1 MIFETDHR
9 ASEPTLVGVA
19 IISGNL
25 GQTFNILKDPSSWGQ
40 LETPRVVNSTEQSKI
55 VFSFDGER
63 KAVATVSAWNSNV
76 TELEIVIGGTA
87 TSQASQDQI
96 KYWKDVVSML
106 QKRLNAP
113 PIVVASS
120 PGKVNI
126 YFAVGAFLKDG
137 FHDVASCYQGLSLR
151 ERVLVEL
158 AGSFSID
165 FAGPFE
171 QESELLV
178 PKDSTNLVYRA
189 GEELKSLGSAMGPDK
204 VSFLIHKSVP
214 IAGGMAGGSADA
226 AAALVALNRLLGSE
240 LDDKLPE
247 AAANLGS
254 DVPFSLMGG
263 TAIGVGRGEVLTK
276 VQDGPALHWVMTPNP
291 AGLSTPQVYRQLDVM
306 RVNQGID
313 VSALEAPEVPE
324 ELLEALATGDVV
336 EVAKLMH
343 NDLEIAAVAM
353 LPELAETLEVGRKA
367 GSLRSMVSGS
377 GPTIVHLAKNAIH
390 AEQIATRLRAAGYPS
405 LVTYSSSSGTRLEN

>member
-19 IISGNL
+19 IIWGNL

-40 LETPRVVNSTEQSKI
+40 PETPRVVNSTEQSKI

-76 TELEIVIGGTA
+76 TELEIVISGTA
-87 TSQASQDQI
+87 TSQLGQAQVN
-96 KYWKDVVSML
+96 YWNDVVAML

-137 FHDVASCYQGLSLR
+137 FHDVASCYQALSLR
-151 ERVLVEL
+151 ERVIVEL

-171 QESELLV
+171 HESELLV

-240 LDDKLPE
+240 LDEKLPE

-306 RVNQGID
+306 RVNQAID
-313 VSALEAPEVPE
+313 VSALEAPEVPD

-343 NDLEIAAVAM
+343 NDLEVAAVAM
-353 LPELAETLEVGRKA
+353 LPELAETLEAGRKA

-377 GPTIVHLAKNAIH
+377 GPTIAHLAKNAIH

>member
-9 ASEPTLVGVA
+9 AIEPTLVGTS

-25 GQTFNILKDPSSWGQ
+25 AQTFNILKDPTSWGQ
-40 LETPRVVNSTEQSKI
+40 AEAPRVVNATEHSKI

-63 KAVATVSAWNSNV
+63 KAVAKVSPWNSNV
-76 TELEIVIGGTA
+76 TELEIVISGNSAGK
-87 TSQASQDQI
+87 DDI
-96 KYWKDVVSML
+96 KYWNSVVEML
-106 QKRLNAP
+106 RKRLNNP

-120 PGKVNI
+120 PGKVNV

-137 FHDVASCYQGLSLR
+137 FHDVASCYQALSLR

-158 AGSFSID
+158 TGSFSID

-171 QESELLV
+171 AESQLLV
-178 PKDSTNLVYRA
+178 PRDSTNLVYQA
-189 GEELKSLGSAMGPDK
+189 GEQLKALGSSLGSDK

-226 AAALVALNRLLGSE
+226 AAALVALNSLFGSGLE
-240 LDDKLPE
+240 DQLPE

-313 VSALEAPEVPE
+313 VSSLDAPQVPE
-324 ELLEALATGDVV
+324 ELLEALASGDVV

-353 LPELAETLEVGRKA
+353 LPELADTLEAGRKA

-377 GPTIVHLAKNAIH
+377 GPTIAHLAKNAIH
-390 AEQIATRLRAAGYPS
+390 AEQIATRLHSAGYPS
-405 LVTYSSSSGTRLEN
+405 LVTYTSNSGTRLEK

>member
-9 ASEPTLVGVA
+9 SSEPTLVGVA
-19 IISGNL
+19 IVSGNL
-25 GQTFNILKDPSSWGQ
+25 GQIFNILKDPSSWGQ
-40 LETPRVVNSTEQSKI
+40 PENPRVVNSTEKSKV

-63 KAVATVSAWNSNV
+63 KAVATLSSWNSNV
-76 TELEIVIGGTA
+76 TELEIVISGTVN
-87 TSQASQDQI
+87 TQDGQVQI
-96 KYWKDVVSML
+96 KYWNDVVAML
-106 QKRLNAP
+106 QKRLNTP

-137 FHDVASCYQGLSLR
+137 FHDVASCYQALSLR

-158 AGSFSID
+158 SGSFSID

-171 QESELLV
+171 RDCQRLV
-178 PKDSTNLVYRA
+178 PKDRTNLVYRA
-189 GEELKSLGSAMGPDK
+189 GEELKSLGSAMAPEK

-226 AAALVALNRLLGSE
+226 AASLVALNSLVGAG

-276 VQDGPALHWVMTPNP
+276 VEDGPALHWVMTPNP

-306 RVNQGID
+306 RVNKGID
-313 VSALEAPEVPE
+313 VSALQAPEVPE
-324 ELLEALATGDVV
+324 ELLEALASGDVAS
-336 EVAKLMH
+336 VAKLMH
-343 NDLEIAAVAM
+343 NDLEIAAVEM
-353 LPELAETLEVGRKA
+353 LPELAETLEAGRKA

-377 GPTIVHLAKNAIH
+377 GPTIAHLAKSAIH
-390 AEQIATRLRAAGYPS
+390 AEQIATRLQAAGYPS
-405 LVTYSSSSGTRLEN
+405 LVTYTSNSGTRLEN

>member
-1 MIFETDHR
+1 VIFETDHR
-9 ASEPTLVGVA
+9 AIEPTLVGTS

-25 GQTFNILKDPSSWGQ
+25 AQTFNILKDPTSWGQ
-40 LETPRVVNSTEQSKI
+40 AEAPRVVNATEHSKI

-63 KAVATVSAWNSNV
+63 KAVATVSPWNSNV
-76 TELEIVIGGTA
+76 TELEIVISGNSAGK
-87 TSQASQDQI
+87 DEI
-96 KYWKDVVSML
+96 KYWNSVVEML
-106 QKRLNAP
+106 RKRLNNP

-120 PGKVNI
+120 PGKVNV

-137 FHDVASCYQGLSLR
+137 FHDVASCYQALSLR

-158 AGSFSID
+158 TGSFSID

-171 QESELLV
+171 AESQLLV
-178 PKDSTNLVYRA
+178 PRDSTNLVYQA
-189 GEELKSLGSAMGPDK
+189 GEQLKALGSSLGSDK

-226 AAALVALNRLLGSE
+226 AAALVALNSLFGSGLE
-240 LDDKLPE
+240 DQLPE

-313 VSALEAPEVPE
+313 VSSLEAPQVPE
-324 ELLEALATGDVV
+324 ELLEALASGDVV

-353 LPELAETLEVGRKA
+353 LPELADTLEAGRKA

-377 GPTIVHLAKNAIH
+377 GPTIAHLAKNAIH
-390 AEQIATRLRAAGYPS
+390 AEQIATRLHSAGYPS
-405 LVTYSSSSGTRLEN
+405 LVTYTSNSGTRLEK

>member
-1 MIFETDHR
+1 VIFETDHR
-9 ASEPTLVGVA
+9 AIDPTLVGVA
-19 IISGNL
+19 IFSGNL

-40 LETPRVVNSTEQSKI
+40 PVAPRVVNSTGQSKI
-55 VFSFDGER
+55 VFSFDGEK
-63 KAVATVSAWNSNV
+63 KAVATVSAWNSSV

-87 TSQASQDQI
+87 DSQVGKDQI
-96 KYWKDVVSML
+96 KYWNDVVAML
-106 QKRLNAP
+106 QKRLNTP

-137 FHDVASCYQGLSLR
+137 FHDVASCYQALSLR

-158 AGSFSID
+158 TGSFSID

-171 QESELLV
+171 QESALLV

-189 GEELKSLGSAMGPDK
+189 GEELKVLGSAVGPDK
-204 VSFLIHKSVP
+204 ISFLIHKSVP

-226 AAALVALNRLLGSE
+226 AAALVALNHLLGSE
-240 LDDKLPE
+240 LDDKLPD

-263 TAIGVGRGEVLTK
+263 TAIGVGRGETLTK
-276 VQDGPALHWVMTPNP
+276 VEDGPALHWVMTPNS

-313 VSALEAPEVPE
+313 VSAIEAPEVPE
-324 ELLEALATGDVV
+324 ELLDALAVGDVAS
-336 EVAKLMH
+336 VAKLMH
-343 NDLEIAAVAM
+343 NDLEIAAVTM
-353 LPELAETLEVGRKA
+353 LPELADTLKAGQKA

-377 GPTIVHLAKNAIH
+377 GPTIAHLARSAIH
-390 AEQIATRLRAAGYPS
+390 AEQIATRLLAAGYPS
-405 LVTYSSSSGTRLEN
+405 LVTYTSNSGTRLEN

>member
-1 MIFETDHR
+1 VIFEIDHR
-9 ASEPTLVGVA
+9 SSEPTLVGVA
-19 IISGNL
+19 ILSGNQ

-40 LETPRVVNSTEQSKI
+40 LDTPRVVNSTERSKI

-76 TELEIVIGGTA
+76 TELEIVISGTID
-87 TSQASQDQI
+87 SQAGRGQI
-96 KYWKDVVSML
+96 KYWNEVVVML
-106 QKRLNAP
+106 QQRLNTP

-137 FHDVASCYQGLSLR
+137 FHDVASCYQALSLR
-151 ERVLVEL
+151 EKVLVEL
-158 AGSFSID
+158 TGNFLID

-171 QESELLV
+171 QESQLLV

-189 GEELKSLGSAMGPDK
+189 GEELKALGSAMGSEK
-204 VSFLIHKSVP
+204 VSFLIHKRIP

-226 AAALVALNRLLGSE
+226 AASLVALNSLFGAE
-240 LDDKLPE
+240 LDDKLPA

-276 VQDGPALHWVMTPNP
+276 VKDGPALHWVITPNP
-291 AGLSTPQVYRQLDVM
+291 SGLSTPQVYRQLDIM

-313 VSALEAPEVPE
+313 VSSLEAPEVPE
-324 ELLEALATGDVV
+324 ELLEALAEGDVLA
-336 EVAKLMH
+336 VAKLMH
-343 NDLEIAAVAM
+343 NDLEIAAVEM
-353 LPELAETLEVGRKA
+353 LPELAKTLEAGRKA

-377 GPTIVHLAKNAIH
+377 GPTIAHLAKNAIH
-390 AEQIATRLRAAGYPS
+390 AEQIATRLLAAGYPS
-405 LVTYSSSSGTRLEN
+405 LVSYTSNSGTRLEN

>member
-9 ASEPTLVGVA
+9 AIEPTLVGTS

-25 GQTFNILKDPSSWGQ
+25 AQTFNILKDPTSWGQ
-40 LETPRVVNSTEQSKI
+40 AEAPRVVNATEHSKI

-63 KAVATVSAWNSNV
+63 KAVATVSPWNSNV
-76 TELEIVIGGTA
+76 TELEIVISGNSAGK
-87 TSQASQDQI
+87 DEI
-96 KYWKDVVSML
+96 KYWNSVVEML
-106 QKRLNAP
+106 RKRLNNP

-120 PGKVNI
+120 PGKVNV

-137 FHDVASCYQGLSLR
+137 FHDVASCYQALSLR

-158 AGSFSID
+158 TGSFSID

-171 QESELLV
+171 AESQLLV
-178 PKDSTNLVYRA
+178 PRDSTNLVYQA
-189 GEELKSLGSAMGPDK
+189 GEQLKALGSSLGSDK

-226 AAALVALNRLLGSE
+226 AAALVALNSLFGSGLE
-240 LDDKLPE
+240 DQLPE

-313 VSALEAPEVPE
+313 VSSLEAPQVPE
-324 ELLEALATGDVV
+324 ELLEALASGDVV

-353 LPELAETLEVGRKA
+353 LPELADTLEAGRKA

-377 GPTIVHLAKNAIH
+377 GPTIAHLAKNAIH
-390 AEQIATRLRAAGYPS
+390 AEQIATRLHSAGYPS
-405 LVTYSSSSGTRLEN
+405 LVTYTSNSGTRLEK

>member
-1 MIFETDHR
+1 VIFETDHR
-9 ASEPTLVGVA
+9 ASEPTLVGLA
-19 IISGNL
+19 ILSGNL
-25 GQTFNILKDPSSWGQ
+25 GQIFSILKDPSSWGQ
-40 LETPRVVNSTEQSKI
+40 PETPRVVNSIDKAKI
-55 VFSFDGER
+55 VFSFEGER
-63 KAVATVSAWNSNV
+63 KAVATLSVWNSNV
-76 TELEIVIGGTA
+76 TELEIVISGTLD
-87 TSQASQDQI
+87 SQAGQVQI
-96 KYWKDVVSML
+96 KYWNNVVAML
-106 QKRLNAP
+106 QKRLNTP

-137 FHDVASCYQGLSLR
+137 FHDVASCYQALSLR

-158 AGSFSID
+158 SGSFSID

-171 QESELLV
+171 EACQLLV
-178 PKDSTNLVYRA
+178 PKDNTNLVYRA
-189 GEELKSLGSAMGPDK
+189 GQELRALGSTMGSDK

-226 AAALVALNRLLGSE
+226 AASLVALNSLFGAG
-240 LDDKLPE
+240 LDDKLPD

-254 DVPFSLMGG
+254 DVPFSLLGG

-276 VQDGPALHWVMTPNP
+276 VKDGPALHWVMTPNP

-324 ELLEALATGDVV
+324 ELLEALAAGNVSA
-336 EVAKLMH
+336 VAQLMH
-343 NDLEIAAVAM
+343 NDLEIAAVEM
-353 LPELAETLEVGRKA
+353 LPELAETLKAGQKA

-377 GPTIVHLAKNAIH
+377 GPTIAHLAKNAIH
-390 AEQIATRLRAAGYPS
+390 AEQIATRLLAAGYPS
-405 LVTYSSSSGTRLEN
+405 LVTYTSNSGTRLEN

>member
-1 MIFETDHR
+1 VIFETDHR
-9 ASEPTLVGVA
+9 AIEPTLVGTS

-25 GQTFNILKDPSSWGQ
+25 AQTFNILKDPTSWGQ
-40 LETPRVVNSTEQSKI
+40 AEAPRVVNATEHSKI

-63 KAVATVSAWNSNV
+63 KAVAKVSPWNSNV
-76 TELEIVIGGTA
+76 TELELVISGNSAGK
-87 TSQASQDQI
+87 DEI
-96 KYWKDVVSML
+96 KYWNSVVEML
-106 QKRLNAP
+106 RKRLNNP

-120 PGKVNI
+120 PGKVNV

-137 FHDVASCYQGLSLR
+137 FHDVASCYQALSLR

-158 AGSFSID
+158 TGSFSID

-171 QESELLV
+171 AESQLLV
-178 PKDSTNLVYRA
+178 PRDSTNLVYQA
-189 GEELKSLGSAMGPDK
+189 GEQLKALGSSLGSDK

-226 AAALVALNRLLGSE
+226 AAALVALNSLFGSGLE
-240 LDDKLPE
+240 DQLPE

-313 VSALEAPEVPE
+313 VSSLEAPQVPE
-324 ELLEALATGDVV
+324 ELLEALASGDVV

-353 LPELAETLEVGRKA
+353 LPELADTLEAGRKA

-377 GPTIVHLAKNAIH
+377 GPTIAHLAKNAIH
-390 AEQIATRLRAAGYPS
+390 AEQIATRLHSAGYPS
-405 LVTYSSSSGTRLEN
+405 LVTYTSNSGTRLEK

>member
-1 MIFETDHR
+1 M
-9 ASEPTLVGVA
+9 
-19 IISGNL
+19 
-25 GQTFNILKDPSSWGQ
+25 
-40 LETPRVVNSTEQSKI
+40 PRVVNSTDKSKI
-55 VFSFDGER
+55 VFSFDGEK

-76 TELEIVIGGTA
+76 TELEIVLSGTV
-87 TSQASQDQI
+87 ASQVGQAQI
-96 KYWKDVVSML
+96 KYWNEVVAML
-106 QKRLNAP
+106 RKRLNMP

-137 FHDVASCYQGLSLR
+137 FHDVASCYQALSLR

-158 AGSFSID
+158 TGNFSID

-171 QESELLV
+171 EESALLV
-178 PKDSTNLVYRA
+178 PKDSTNLVYMA
-189 GEELKSLGSAMGPDK
+189 GEQLKALGSAMGSDK

-226 AAALVALNRLLGSE
+226 AASLVALNSLFGAE
-240 LDDKLPE
+240 LDEKLPE
-247 AAANLGS
+247 AAAALGS

-263 TAIGVGRGEVLTK
+263 TAVGVGRGEVLTK

-324 ELLEALATGDVV
+324 ELLEAIATGDVA

-353 LPELAETLEVGRKA
+353 LPKLAETLEAGRKA

-377 GPTIVHLAKNAIH
+377 GPTIAHLAKSAVH
-390 AEQIATRLRAAGYPS
+390 AEQIATRLKAAGYPS
-405 LVTYSSSSGTRLEN
+405 LVTYTSNSGTRLEN

>member
-9 ASEPTLVGVA
+9 AIEPTLVGTS

-25 GQTFNILKDPSSWGQ
+25 SQTFNILKDPTSWGQ
-40 LETPRVVNSTEQSKI
+40 TETPRVVNSTEQSKI
-55 VFSFDGER
+55 VFSFDGEK
-63 KAVATVSAWNSNV
+63 KAVATFSAWNSNV
-76 TELEIVIGGTA
+76 TELEVVISGHSIGREEI
-87 TSQASQDQI
+87 Q
-96 KYWKDVVSML
+96 YWNGVVDML
-106 QKRLNAP
+106 RKRLNNP

-137 FHDVASCYQGLSLR
+137 FHDVASCYQALSLR

-158 AGSFSID
+158 TGSFSID

-171 QESELLV
+171 AESQLLV
-178 PKDSTNLVYRA
+178 PRDSTNLVYQA
-189 GEELKSLGSAMGPDK
+189 GEQLKALGSNLGSDK

-226 AAALVALNRLLGSE
+226 AASLVALNNLFGSGLE
-240 LDDKLPE
+240 DQLPE

-313 VSALEAPEVPE
+313 VSSLETPEVPE
-324 ELLEALATGDVV
+324 ELLEALASGDVV
-336 EVAKLMH
+336 EIAKLMH

-353 LPELAETLEVGRKA
+353 LPELQETLDAGRKA

-377 GPTIVHLAKNAIH
+377 GPTIAHLAKSAIH
-390 AEQIATRLRAAGYPS
+390 AEQIATRLQAAGYPS
-405 LVTYSSSSGTRLEN
+405 IVTYTSNSGTRLEQ

>member
-25 GQTFNILKDPSSWGQ
+25 GQTFNILKDPSSWG
-40 LETPRVVNSTEQSKI
+40 LSETPRVVNSIEKSKI
-55 VFSFDGER
+55 VFSFDTEK
-63 KAVATVSAWNSNV
+63 KAVAMLSAWNSNV
-76 TELEIVIGGTA
+76 TELEIVISGTVN
-87 TSQASQDQI
+87 TQAGQAQI
-96 KYWKDVVSML
+96 NYWNEVVAML
-106 QKRLNAP
+106 QKRLNTP

-137 FHDVASCYQGLSLR
+137 FHNVASCYQALSLR
-151 ERVLVEL
+151 EKVLVEL
-158 AGSFSID
+158 SGAFSID

-171 QESELLV
+171 QESQLLV
-178 PKDSTNLVYRA
+178 PKDRTNLVYRA
-189 GEELKSLGSAMGPDK
+189 GEELKALGSTVGSDK
-204 VSFLIHKSVP
+204 VSFLIHKNVP

-226 AAALVALNRLLGSE
+226 AASLVALNGLFGSE
-240 LDDKLPE
+240 LDDKLPD
-247 AAANLGS
+247 AAAKLGS
-254 DVPFSLMGG
+254 DVPFSLLGG

-276 VQDGPALHWVMTPNP
+276 VKDGPALHWVMTLNP

-313 VSALEAPEVPE
+313 VSALEDPEVPQ
-324 ELLEALATGDVV
+324 ELLEALASGDVS
-336 EVAKLMH
+336 AIATLMH

-353 LPELAETLEVGRKA
+353 LPELAETLSAGRKA

-377 GPTIVHLAKNAIH
+377 GPTIAHLAKNAIH
-390 AEQIATRLRAAGYPS
+390 AEQIATRLQAAGYRS
-405 LVTYSSSSGTRLEN
+405 LVTHTSTSGTRLEN

>member
-1 MIFETDHR
+1 VIFETDHR
-9 ASEPTLVGVA
+9 AIEPTLVGA
-19 IISGNL
+19 SIISGNL
-25 GQTFNILKDPSSWGQ
+25 AQTFNILKDPTSWGQ
-40 LETPRVVNSTEQSKI
+40 AEAPRVVNATEHSKI

-63 KAVATVSAWNSNV
+63 KAVAKVSPWNSNV
-76 TELEIVIGGTA
+76 TELELVISGNSAGK
-87 TSQASQDQI
+87 DEI
-96 KYWKDVVSML
+96 KYWNSVVEML
-106 QKRLNAP
+106 RKRLNNP

-120 PGKVNI
+120 PGKVNV

-137 FHDVASCYQGLSLR
+137 FHDVASCYQALSLR

-158 AGSFSID
+158 TGSFSID

-171 QESELLV
+171 AESQLLV
-178 PKDSTNLVYRA
+178 PRDSTNLVYQA
-189 GEELKSLGSAMGPDK
+189 GEQLKALGSSLGSDK

-226 AAALVALNRLLGSE
+226 AAALVALNSLFGWGLE
-240 LDDKLPE
+240 DQLPE

-276 VQDGPALHWVMTPNP
+276 VQDGPALHWVMTPNQ

-313 VSALEAPEVPE
+313 VSSLEAPQVPE
-324 ELLEALATGDVV
+324 ELLEALASGDVV

-353 LPELAETLEVGRKA
+353 LPELADTLEAGRKA

-377 GPTIVHLAKNAIH
+377 GPTIAHLAKNAIH
-390 AEQIATRLRAAGYPS
+390 AEQIATRLHSAGYPS
-405 LVTYSSSSGTRLEN
+405 IVTYTSNSGTRLEK

>member
-9 ASEPTLVGVA
+9 ASEPTLVGLA
-19 IISGNL
+19 ILSGNL
-25 GQTFNILKDPSSWGQ
+25 GQIFNILKDPSSWGQ
-40 LETPRVVNSTEQSKI
+40 PESPRVVNSIDKAKI

-63 KAVATVSAWNSNV
+63 KAVATLSAWNSNV
-76 TELEIVIGGTA
+76 TELEIVISGTVD
-87 TSQASQDQI
+87 SQAGKSQI
-96 KYWKDVVSML
+96 KYWNDVVAML
-106 QKRLNAP
+106 QKRLNTP

-137 FHDVASCYQGLSLR
+137 FHDVASCYQALSLR

-158 AGSFSID
+158 SGNFSID

-171 QESELLV
+171 EACQLLV
-178 PKDSTNLVYRA
+178 PKDKTNLVYRA
-189 GEELKSLGSAMGPDK
+189 GEELKELGSALGSDK

-226 AAALVALNRLLGSE
+226 AASLVALNSLFGAG
-240 LDDKLPE
+240 LDDKLPD

-254 DVPFSLMGG
+254 DVPFSLLGG
-263 TAIGVGRGEVLTK
+263 TAIGIGRGEVLTK
-276 VQDGPALHWVMTPNP
+276 VKDGQALHWVMTPNP

-306 RVNQGID
+306 RVNKGID

-324 ELLEALATGDVV
+324 ELLEALAAGDVAA
-336 EVAKLMH
+336 VAKLMH
-343 NDLEIAAVAM
+343 NDLEIAAVEM
-353 LPELAETLEVGRKA
+353 LPELAETLKAGQKA

-377 GPTIVHLAKNAIH
+377 GPTIAHLAKNAIH
-390 AEQIATRLRAAGYPS
+390 AEQIATRLMAAGYPS
-405 LVTYSSSSGTRLEN
+405 LVTYTSNSGTRLEN

>member
-9 ASEPTLVGVA
+9 AIEPTLVGVA
-19 IISGNL
+19 ILSGNL

-40 LETPRVVNSTEQSKI
+40 AETPRVVNSTDKSKI
-55 VFSFDGER
+55 VYSFDGEK
-63 KAVATVSAWNSNV
+63 KAVAKVSAWNSNV
-76 TELEIVIGGTA
+76 TELEIVITGTLE
-87 TSQASQDQI
+87 SPSGKVQVD
-96 KYWKDVVSML
+96 YWNDVVAML

-137 FHDVASCYQGLSLR
+137 FHDVASCYQALNLR

-158 AGSFSID
+158 TGTFSID

-171 QESELLV
+171 QECQLLV
-178 PKDSTNLVYRA
+178 PKDNTNLVYRA
-189 GEELKSLGSAMGPDK
+189 GEELKALGSPMGSDK

-226 AAALVALNRLLGSE
+226 AASLVALDSLFGSK
-240 LDDKLPE
+240 LADKLPE
-247 AAANLGS
+247 AAGNLGS

-263 TAIGVGRGEVLTK
+263 TAIGVGRGDVLTK
-276 VQDGPALHWVMTPNP
+276 VQAGPALHWVMTPNP

-324 ELLEALATGDVV
+324 ELLEAIATGDVT

-353 LPELAETLEVGRKA
+353 LPELADTLVAGRKA

-377 GPTIVHLAKNAIH
+377 GPTIAHLAKSAVH
-390 AEQIATRLRAAGYPS
+390 AEQIATRLQAAGYPS
-405 LVTYSSSSGTRLEN
+405 IVTYTSNSGTRLEN

>member
-9 ASEPTLVGVA
+9 ASEPTLVGLA
-19 IISGNL
+19 ILSGNL
-25 GQTFNILKDPSSWGQ
+25 GQIFNILKDPSSWGQ
-40 LETPRVVNSTEQSKI
+40 PESPRVVNSIDKAKI
-55 VFSFDGER
+55 VFSFEGER
-63 KAVATVSAWNSNV
+63 KAVATLSVWNSNV
-76 TELEIVIGGTA
+76 TELEIVINGTLD
-87 TSQASQDQI
+87 SQAGQVQI
-96 KYWKDVVSML
+96 KYWNDVVAML
-106 QKRLNAP
+106 QKRLNTP

-137 FHDVASCYQGLSLR
+137 FHDVASCYQALSLR

-158 AGSFSID
+158 SGSFSID

-171 QESELLV
+171 EACQLLV
-178 PKDSTNLVYRA
+178 PKDNTNLVYRA
-189 GEELKSLGSAMGPDK
+189 GQELKALGSTMGSDK

-226 AAALVALNRLLGSE
+226 AASLVALNSLFGAG
-240 LDDKLPE
+240 LDDKLPD

-263 TAIGVGRGEVLTK
+263 TAIGIGRGEVLTK
-276 VQDGPALHWVMTPNP
+276 VKDGPALHWVMTPNP

-324 ELLEALATGDVV
+324 ELLEALAAGNLSA
-336 EVAKLMH
+336 VAKLMH
-343 NDLEIAAVAM
+343 NDLEIAAVEM
-353 LPELAETLEVGRKA
+353 LPELAETLKAGQKA

-377 GPTIVHLAKNAIH
+377 GPTIAHLAKNAIH
-390 AEQIATRLRAAGYPS
+390 AEQIATRLLAAGYPS
-405 LVTYSSSSGTRLEN
+405 LVTYTSNSGTRLEN

>member
-1 MIFETDHR
+1 VIFETDHR
-9 ASEPTLVGVA
+9 AIEPTLVGLFTV
-19 IISGNL
+19 SGNL
-25 GQTFNILKDPSSWGQ
+25 GQTFNILRDPTSWGQ
-40 LETPRVVNSTEQSKI
+40 LETPRVVNATEQSKI
-55 VFSFDGER
+55 VFSFDGAQ
-63 KAVATVSAWNSNV
+63 KAVATLSAWNSNV
-76 TELEIVIGGTA
+76 TTLELVISGTVE
-87 TSQASQDQI
+87 SQVGKAQI
-96 KYWKDVVSML
+96 KYWSEVVAML
-106 QKRLNAP
+106 QKRLNGP

-137 FHDVASCYQGLSLR
+137 FHNVASCYQALSLR

-171 QESELLV
+171 RECALLV

-189 GEELKSLGSAMGPDK
+189 GEQLKSLGSAMGPDK

-226 AAALVALNRLLGSE
+226 AAALVALNSLFGSK
-240 LDDKLPE
+240 LDEKLPE
-247 AAANLGS
+247 AAAALGS

-291 AGLSTPQVYRQLDVM
+291 AGLSTPQVYRQLDIM
-306 RVNQGID
+306 RVNQGIE

-324 ELLEALATGDVV
+324 ELLEALAAGDVT

-353 LPELAETLEVGRKA
+353 LPELAKTLEAGRKA

-377 GPTIVHLAKNAIH
+377 GPTIAHLAKSAVH
-390 AEQIATRLRAAGYPS
+390 AEQIATRLKAAGYPS
-405 LVTYSSSSGTRLEN
+405 LVTYTSNSGTRLEN

>member
-9 ASEPTLVGVA
+9 AIEPTLVGVT
-19 IISGNL
+19 ILSGNL

-40 LETPRVVNSTEQSKI
+40 SETPRVVNSTDKSKI
-55 VFSFDGER
+55 VFSFDGEK

-76 TELEIVIGGTA
+76 TELEIVISGTV
-87 TSQASQDQI
+87 ASQVGQAQI
-96 KYWKDVVSML
+96 NYWNEVVAML
-106 QKRLNAP
+106 RKRLNMP

-137 FHDVASCYQGLSLR
+137 FHDVASCYQALSLR

-158 AGSFSID
+158 TGNFSID

-171 QESELLV
+171 EESALLV
-178 PKDSTNLVYRA
+178 PKDSTNLVYMA
-189 GEELKSLGSAMGPDK
+189 GEQLKALGSAMGSEK

-226 AAALVALNRLLGSE
+226 AASLVALNSLFGAE
-240 LDDKLPE
+240 LDEKLPE
-247 AAANLGS
+247 AAAVLGS

-263 TAIGVGRGEVLTK
+263 TAVGVGRGEVLTK

-313 VSALEAPEVPE
+313 VSGLEAPEVPV
-324 ELLEALATGDVV
+324 ELLEAIATGEVA

-353 LPELAETLEVGRKA
+353 LPELSKTLEAGRKA

-377 GPTIVHLAKNAIH
+377 GPTIAHLAKSAVH

-405 LVTYSSSSGTRLEN
+405 LVTYTSNSGTRLEN

>member
-9 ASEPTLVGVA
+9 AIEPTLVGVT
-19 IISGNL
+19 ILSGNL

-40 LETPRVVNSTEQSKI
+40 SEMPRVVNSTDKSKI
-55 VFSFDGER
+55 VFSFDGEK

-76 TELEIVIGGTA
+76 TELEIVLSGTV
-87 TSQASQDQI
+87 ASQVGQAQI
-96 KYWKDVVSML
+96 KYWNEVVAML
-106 QKRLNAP
+106 RKRLNMP

-137 FHDVASCYQGLSLR
+137 FHDVASCYQALSLR

-158 AGSFSID
+158 TGNFSID

-171 QESELLV
+171 EESALLV
-178 PKDSTNLVYRA
+178 PKDSTNLVYMA
-189 GEELKSLGSAMGPDK
+189 GEQLKALGSAMGSDK

-226 AAALVALNRLLGSE
+226 AASLVALNSLFGAE
-240 LDDKLPE
+240 LDEKLPE
-247 AAANLGS
+247 AAAALGS

-263 TAIGVGRGEVLTK
+263 TAVGVGRGEVLTK

-324 ELLEALATGDVV
+324 ELLEAIATGDVA

-353 LPELAETLEVGRKA
+353 LPKLAETLEAGRKA

-377 GPTIVHLAKNAIH
+377 GPTIAHLAKSAVH
-390 AEQIATRLRAAGYPS
+390 AEQIATRLKAAGYPS
-405 LVTYSSSSGTRLEN
+405 LVTYTSNSGTRLEN

>member
-1 MIFETDHR
+1 MIFEIDHR
-9 ASEPTLVGVA
+9 ASEPTLAGVA
-19 IISGNL
+19 ILSGNL

-40 LETPRVVNSTEQSKI
+40 SETPRVVNSTEKSKV

-63 KAVATVSAWNSNV
+63 KAVVTLSAWNSNV
-76 TELEIVIGGTA
+76 SELEIVISGTVN
-87 TSQASQDQI
+87 TQAGQAQI
-96 KYWKDVVSML
+96 NYWNDVVAML

-137 FHDVASCYQGLSLR
+137 FHDVASCYQALNLR
-151 ERVLVEL
+151 EKVLVEL
-158 AGSFSID
+158 SGKFSID

-171 QESELLV
+171 SECQLLV
-178 PKDSTNLVYRA
+178 PIDTTNLVYRA
-189 GEELKSLGSAMGPDK
+189 GEELQALGSTLGSEK

-226 AAALVALNRLLGSE
+226 AASLVALNSLFGSK
-240 LDDKLPE
+240 LDDRLPE

-254 DVPFSLMGG
+254 DVPFSLLGG

-276 VQDGPALHWVMTPNP
+276 VNDGPALHWVMTPNP

-324 ELLEALATGDVV
+324 ELLEALASGDVV
-336 EVAKLMH
+336 AVAKLMH
-343 NDLEIAAVAM
+343 NDLEIAALEM
-353 LPELAETLEVGRKA
+353 LPELADTLVAGRKA

-377 GPTIVHLAKNAIH
+377 GPTIAHLAKSAIH
-390 AEQIATRLRAAGYPS
+390 AEQIATRLQAAGYPS
-405 LVTYSSSSGTRLEN
+405 LVTYTSNSGTRLEN

>member
-1 MIFETDHR
+1 VIFETDHR
-9 ASEPTLVGVA
+9 AIEPTLVGIA
-19 IISGNL
+19 IFSGNL

-40 LETPRVVNSTEQSKI
+40 AETPRVVNSTDKSKV

-63 KAVATVSAWNSNV
+63 RAAATVSAWNSNV
-76 TELEIVIGGTA
+76 TELEIVINGTLESPIGKA
-87 TSQASQDQI
+87 QVE
-96 KYWKDVVSML
+96 YWNGVVAML

-137 FHDVASCYQGLSLR
+137 FHDVASCYQALSLR

-158 AGSFSID
+158 TGSFSID

-171 QESELLV
+171 KESQLLV

-189 GEELKSLGSAMGPDK
+189 GEELKALGSAMGSDK

-226 AAALVALNRLLGSE
+226 AASLVALNSLFGSR
-240 LDDKLPE
+240 LDDKLSE

-263 TAIGVGRGEVLTK
+263 SAVGVGRGEVLTK
-276 VQDGPALHWVMTPNP
+276 VPAGPALHWVMTPNP

-313 VSALEAPEVPE
+313 VSKLEAPEVPE
-324 ELLEALATGDVV
+324 ELLEALAAGDVV
-336 EVAKLMH
+336 SVAKLMH
-343 NDLEIAAVAM
+343 NDLEVAAIAM
-353 LPELAETLEVGRKA
+353 LPELADTLEAGRKA

-377 GPTIVHLAKNAIH
+377 GPTIAHLAKNAIH
-390 AEQIATRLRAAGYPS
+390 AEQIATRLIAAGYPS
-405 LVTYSSSSGTRLEN
+405 LVTYTSNSGTRLEN

>member
-1 MIFETDHR
+1 VIFETDHR
-9 ASEPTLVGVA
+9 SSEPTLVGLA
-19 IISGNL
+19 ILSGNL
-25 GQTFNILKDPSSWGQ
+25 GQIFNILKDPSSWAQ
-40 LETPRVVNSTEQSKI
+40 SETPRVVNSIDKAKI
-55 VFSFDGER
+55 VFSFNGER

-76 TELEIVIGGTA
+76 TELEIVISGTVD
-87 TSQASQDQI
+87 SQAGKVQI
-96 KYWKDVVSML
+96 KYWNEVVVML
-106 QKRLNAP
+106 QQRLNTP

-137 FHDVASCYQGLSLR
+137 FHDVASCYQALSLR
-151 ERVLVEL
+151 EKVLVEL
-158 AGSFSID
+158 TGNFSID
-165 FAGPFE
+165 FAGPLE
-171 QESELLV
+171 QESQLLV

-189 GEELKSLGSAMGPDK
+189 GEELKVLGSAMGSEK
-204 VSFLIHKSVP
+204 VSFLIHKHIP

-226 AAALVALNRLLGSE
+226 AASLVALNSLFGAE

-276 VQDGPALHWVMTPNP
+276 VKDGPTLHWVITPNLV
-291 AGLSTPQVYRQLDVM
+291 GLSTPQVYRQLDIM
-306 RVNQGID
+306 RVNKGID

-324 ELLEALATGDVV
+324 ELIEALAGGDVLA
-336 EVAKLMH
+336 VAKLMH
-343 NDLEIAAVAM
+343 NDLESAAVVM
-353 LPELAETLEVGRKA
+353 LPELAETLEAGRKA

-390 AEQIATRLRAAGYPS
+390 AEQIATRLLAAGYPS
-405 LVTYSSSSGTRLEN
+405 LVAYTSNSGTRLES

>member
-9 ASEPTLVGVA
+9 ASEPTLVGTS

-25 GQTFNILKDPSSWGQ
+25 GQTFNILKDPTSWGQ
-40 LETPRVVNSTEQSKI
+40 NDTPRVVNSTDKSKI
-55 VFSFDGER
+55 VFSFSGEK
-63 KAVATVSAWNSNV
+63 KAIATVSAWNSNV
-76 TELEIVIGGTA
+76 TELEVVISGQSDA
-87 TSQASQDQI
+87 QEEIQ
-96 KYWKDVVSML
+96 YWNSVVEML
-106 QKRLNAP
+106 RKRLNNP

-137 FHDVASCYQGLSLR
+137 FHDVASCYQALSLR

-158 AGSFSID
+158 TGSFSID

-171 QESELLV
+171 AESQLLV
-178 PKDSTNLVYRA
+178 PKDSTNLVHQA
-189 GEELKSLGSAMGPDK
+189 GEELKALGSSLGSDK

-226 AAALVALNRLLGSE
+226 AASLVALNHLFDAGLE
-240 LDDKLPE
+240 DQLPE
-247 AAANLGS
+247 AAAKLGS

-263 TAIGVGRGEVLTK
+263 TAIGVGRGEVLSK
-276 VQDGPALHWVMTPNP
+276 VSCGKALHWVMTPNP

-324 ELLEALATGDVV
+324 ELLEALDSGDVAA
-336 EVAKLMH
+336 VAKLMH

-353 LPELAETLEVGRKA
+353 LPELAETLEAGRKA

-377 GPTIVHLAKNAIH
+377 GPTVAHLAKSRIH
-390 AEQIATRLRAAGYPS
+390 AEQIASRLEASGYPS
-405 LVTYSSSSGTRLEN
+405 IVTYTSNSGTRLEK

>member
-1 MIFETDHR
+1 VIFETDHR
-9 ASEPTLVGVA
+9 AIEPTLVGTS

-25 GQTFNILKDPSSWGQ
+25 SQTFNILKDPTSWGQ
-40 LETPRVVNSTEQSKI
+40 VETPRVVNSTELSKI
-55 VFSFDGER
+55 VFSFDGEK
-63 KAVATVSAWNSNV
+63 KAVASVSAWNSNV
-76 TELEIVIGGTA
+76 TELEIVISGQTGG
-87 TSQASQDQI
+87 QDEIQ
-96 KYWKDVVSML
+96 YWNSVVDML
-106 QKRLNAP
+106 RTRLNNP

-137 FHDVASCYQGLSLR
+137 FHDVASCYQALSLR

-158 AGSFSID
+158 TGSFSID

-171 QESELLV
+171 AESQLLV
-178 PKDSTNLVYRA
+178 PKDSTNLVYQA
-189 GEELKSLGSAMGPDK
+189 GEQLKALGSSFGSDK

-226 AAALVALNRLLGSE
+226 AASLVALNKLFGSGLE
-240 LDDKLPE
+240 DQFPE

-263 TAIGVGRGEVLTK
+263 TAIGVGRGEVLSK

-291 AGLSTPQVYRQLDVM
+291 AGLSTPQVYRQLDIM

-313 VSALEAPEVPE
+313 VSSLEAPEVPE
-324 ELLEALATGDVV
+324 ELLEALASGDVV

-343 NDLEIAAVAM
+343 NDLEIAAIAM
-353 LPELAETLEVGRKA
+353 LPELQETLEAGRKA
-367 GSLRSMVSGS
+367 GSVRSMVSGS
-377 GPTIVHLAKNAIH
+377 GPTIAHLAKNAIH
-390 AEQIATRLRAAGYPS
+390 AEQIATRLKAAGYPS
-405 LVTYSSSSGTRLEN
+405 IVTYTSNSGTRLEQ

>member
-1 MIFETDHR
+1 VIFETDHR
-9 ASEPTLVGVA
+9 AIEPTLVGTS

-25 GQTFNILKDPSSWGQ
+25 AQTFNILKDPTSWGQ
-40 LETPRVVNSTEQSKI
+40 AEAPRVVNATEHSKI

-63 KAVATVSAWNSNV
+63 KAVAKVSPWNSNV
-76 TELEIVIGGTA
+76 TELEIVISGNSAGK
-87 TSQASQDQI
+87 DDI
-96 KYWKDVVSML
+96 KYWNSVVEML
-106 QKRLNAP
+106 RKRLNNP

-120 PGKVNI
+120 PGKVNV

-137 FHDVASCYQGLSLR
+137 FHDVASCYQALSLR

-158 AGSFSID
+158 TGSFSID

-171 QESELLV
+171 AESQLLV
-178 PKDSTNLVYRA
+178 PRDSTNLVYQA
-189 GEELKSLGSAMGPDK
+189 GEQLKALGSSLGSDK

-226 AAALVALNRLLGSE
+226 AAALVALNSLFGSGLE
-240 LDDKLPE
+240 DQLPE

-313 VSALEAPEVPE
+313 VSSLDAPQVPE
-324 ELLEALATGDVV
+324 ELLEALASGDVV

-353 LPELAETLEVGRKA
+353 LPELADTLEAGRKA

-377 GPTIVHLAKNAIH
+377 GPTIAHLAKNAIH
-390 AEQIATRLRAAGYPS
+390 AEQIATRLHSAGYPS
-405 LVTYSSSSGTRLEN
+405 LVTYTSNSGTRLEK

>member
-9 ASEPTLVGVA
+9 AIEPTLVGTS

-25 GQTFNILKDPSSWGQ
+25 AQTFNILKDPTSWGQ
-40 LETPRVVNSTEQSKI
+40 AEAPRVVNATEHSKI

-63 KAVATVSAWNSNV
+63 KAVAKVSPWNSNV
-76 TELEIVIGGTA
+76 TELELVISGNSAGK
-87 TSQASQDQI
+87 DEI
-96 KYWKDVVSML
+96 KYWNSVVEML
-106 QKRLNAP
+106 RKRLNNP

-120 PGKVNI
+120 PGKVNV

-137 FHDVASCYQGLSLR
+137 FHDVASCYQALSLR

-158 AGSFSID
+158 TGSFSID

-171 QESELLV
+171 AESQLLV
-178 PKDSTNLVYRA
+178 PRGSTNLVYQA
-189 GEELKSLGSAMGPDK
+189 GEQLKALGSSLGSDK

-226 AAALVALNRLLGSE
+226 AAALVALNSLFGSGLE
-240 LDDKLPE
+240 DQLPE

-313 VSALEAPEVPE
+313 VSSLEAPQVPE
-324 ELLEALATGDVV
+324 ELLEALASGDVV

-353 LPELAETLEVGRKA
+353 LPELADTLEAGRKA

-377 GPTIVHLAKNAIH
+377 GPTIAHLAKNAIH
-390 AEQIATRLRAAGYPS
+390 AEQIATRLHSAGYPS
-405 LVTYSSSSGTRLEN
+405 IVTYTSNSGTRLEK

>member
-1 MIFETDHR
+1 VIFEIDHR
-9 ASEPTLVGVA
+9 SSEPTLVGVA
-19 IISGNL
+19 ILSGNQV
-25 GQTFNILKDPSSWGQ
+25 QTFNILKDPSSWGQ
-40 LETPRVVNSTEQSKI
+40 LDTPRVVNSTERSKI

-76 TELEIVIGGTA
+76 TELEIVISGTID
-87 TSQASQDQI
+87 SQAGKVQI
-96 KYWKDVVSML
+96 KYWNEVVVML
-106 QKRLNAP
+106 QQRLNTP

-137 FHDVASCYQGLSLR
+137 FHDVASCYQALSLR
-151 ERVLVEL
+151 EKVLVEL
-158 AGSFSID
+158 TGNFSID

-171 QESELLV
+171 QESQLLV

-189 GEELKSLGSAMGPDK
+189 GEELKALGSAMGSEK
-204 VSFLIHKSVP
+204 VSFLIHKRIP

-226 AAALVALNRLLGSE
+226 AASLVALNSLFGAE
-240 LDDKLPE
+240 LDDKLPA

-276 VQDGPALHWVMTPNP
+276 VKDGPALHWVITPNP
-291 AGLSTPQVYRQLDVM
+291 AGLSTPQVYRQLDIM

-313 VSALEAPEVPE
+313 VSGLEAPEVPE
-324 ELLEALATGDVV
+324 ELLEALAEGDVLA
-336 EVAKLMH
+336 VAKLMH
-343 NDLEIAAVAM
+343 NDLESAAVAM
-353 LPELAETLEVGRKA
+353 LPELAETLKAGQKA

-377 GPTIVHLAKNAIH
+377 GPTIAHLAKNAIH
-390 AEQIATRLRAAGYPS
+390 AEQIATRLLAAGYPS
-405 LVTYSSSSGTRLEN
+405 LVTYTSNSGTRLEN

>member
-1 MIFETDHR
+1 MIFERYHR
-9 ASEPTLVGVA
+9 ASEPTLVGLA
-19 IISGNL
+19 ILSGNL
-25 GQTFNILKDPSSWGQ
+25 GQIFNILKDPSSWGQ
-40 LETPRVVNSTEQSKI
+40 PESPRVVNSIDKAKI

-63 KAVATVSAWNSNV
+63 KAVATLSAWNSNV
-76 TELEIVIGGTA
+76 TEIEIVISGTVD
-87 TSQASQDQI
+87 SQAGKSQI
-96 KYWKDVVSML
+96 KYWNDVVAML
-106 QKRLNAP
+106 QKRLNTP

-137 FHDVASCYQGLSLR
+137 FHDVASCYQALSLR

-158 AGSFSID
+158 SGNFSID

-171 QESELLV
+171 EACQLLV
-178 PKDSTNLVYRA
+178 PKDKTNLVYRA
-189 GEELKSLGSAMGPDK
+189 GEELKELGSALGSDK

-226 AAALVALNRLLGSE
+226 AASLVALNSLFGAG
-240 LDDKLPE
+240 LDDKLPD

-254 DVPFSLMGG
+254 DVPFSLLGG

-276 VQDGPALHWVMTPNP
+276 VKDGPALHWVMTPNP

-306 RVNQGID
+306 RVNKGID

-324 ELLEALATGDVV
+324 ELLEALAAGDVAA
-336 EVAKLMH
+336 VAKLMH
-343 NDLEIAAVAM
+343 NDLEIAAVEM
-353 LPELAETLEVGRKA
+353 LPELAETLKAGQKA

-377 GPTIVHLAKNAIH
+377 GPTIAHLAKNAIH
-390 AEQIATRLRAAGYPS
+390 AEQIATRLMAAGYPS
-405 LVTYSSSSGTRLEN
+405 LVTYTSNSGTRLEN

>member
-1 MIFETDHR
+1 VIFEIDHR
-9 ASEPTLVGVA
+9 TSEPTLAGVA
-19 IISGNL
+19 ILSGNL

-40 LETPRVVNSTEQSKI
+40 SETPRVVNSTEKSKV

-63 KAVATVSAWNSNV
+63 KAVATLSAWNSNV
-76 TELEIVIGGTA
+76 TELEIVISGKANTQGGQT
-87 TSQASQDQI
+87 QI
-96 KYWKDVVSML
+96 SYWNDVVAML

-137 FHDVASCYQGLSLR
+137 FHDVASCYQALNLR
-151 ERVLVEL
+151 EKVLVEL
-158 AGSFSID
+158 SGSFSIN

-171 QESELLV
+171 SECQLLV
-178 PKDSTNLVYRA
+178 PKDNTNLVYRA
-189 GEELKSLGSAMGPDK
+189 GEELKALGSPMGSDK

-226 AAALVALNRLLGSE
+226 AASLVALNSLFGSK
-240 LDDKLPE
+240 LDDRLPE

-254 DVPFSLMGG
+254 DVPFSLLGG

-276 VQDGPALHWVMTPNP
+276 VNDGPALHWVMTPNP

-324 ELLEALATGDVV
+324 ELLEALSSGDVAA
-336 EVAKLMH
+336 VAKLMH
-343 NDLEIAAVAM
+343 NDLEIAALEM
-353 LPELAETLEVGRKA
+353 LPELADTLEAGRKA

-377 GPTIVHLAKNAIH
+377 GPTIAHLAKSAVH
-390 AEQIATRLRAAGYPS
+390 AEQIATRLQAAGYPS
-405 LVTYSSSSGTRLEN
+405 LVTYTSNSGTRLEN

>member
-1 MIFETDHR
+1 MIFEIDHR
-9 ASEPTLVGVA
+9 TSEPTLAGVA
-19 IISGNL
+19 ILSGNL

-40 LETPRVVNSTEQSKI
+40 SETPRVVNSTEKSKV

-63 KAVATVSAWNSNV
+63 KAVATLSAWNSNV
-76 TELEIVIGGTA
+76 TELEIVISGKANTQGGQT
-87 TSQASQDQI
+87 QI
-96 KYWKDVVSML
+96 SYWNDVVAML

-137 FHDVASCYQGLSLR
+137 FHDVASCYQALNLR
-151 ERVLVEL
+151 DKVLVEL
-158 AGSFSID
+158 SGSFSIN

-171 QESELLV
+171 SECQLLV
-178 PKDSTNLVYRA
+178 PKDNTNLVYRA
-189 GEELKSLGSAMGPDK
+189 GEELKALGSPMGSDK

-226 AAALVALNRLLGSE
+226 AASLVALNSLFGSK
-240 LDDKLPE
+240 LDDRLPE

-254 DVPFSLMGG
+254 DVPFSLLGG

-276 VQDGPALHWVMTPNP
+276 VNDGPALHWVMTPNP

-324 ELLEALATGDVV
+324 ELLEALSSGDVAA
-336 EVAKLMH
+336 VAKLMH
-343 NDLEIAAVAM
+343 NDLEIAALEM
-353 LPELAETLEVGRKA
+353 LPELADTLEAGRKA

-377 GPTIVHLAKNAIH
+377 GPTIAHLAKSAVH
-390 AEQIATRLRAAGYPS
+390 AEQIATRLQAAGYPS
-405 LVTYSSSSGTRLEN
+405 LVTYTSNSGTRLEN

>member
-9 ASEPTLVGVA
+9 ASEPTLVGLA
-19 IISGNL
+19 ILSGNL
-25 GQTFNILKDPSSWGQ
+25 GQIFNILKDPSSWGQ
-40 LETPRVVNSTEQSKI
+40 PETPRVVNSIDKAKI
-55 VFSFDGER
+55 VFSFEGER
-63 KAVATVSAWNSNV
+63 KAVATLSVWNSNF
-76 TELEIVIGGTA
+76 TELEIVISGTLD
-87 TSQASQDQI
+87 SQAGQVQI
-96 KYWKDVVSML
+96 EYWNDVVAML
-106 QKRLNAP
+106 QKRLNTP

-137 FHDVASCYQGLSLR
+137 FHDVASCYQALSLR

-158 AGSFSID
+158 SGSFSID

-171 QESELLV
+171 NDCQLLV
-178 PKDSTNLVYRA
+178 PKDNTNLVYRA
-189 GEELKSLGSAMGPDK
+189 GQELKALGSTMGSDK

-226 AAALVALNRLLGSE
+226 AASLVALNSLFGAG
-240 LDDKLPE
+240 LDDKLPD

-254 DVPFSLMGG
+254 DVPFSLLGG

-276 VQDGPALHWVMTPNP
+276 VKDGPALHWVMTPNP

-324 ELLEALATGDVV
+324 ELLEALAAGDVS

-343 NDLEIAAVAM
+343 NDLEIAAVEM
-353 LPELAETLEVGRKA
+353 LPELAETLEAGRKA

-377 GPTIVHLAKNAIH
+377 GPTIAHLAKNAIH
-390 AEQIATRLRAAGYPS
+390 AEQIATRLMAAGYPS
-405 LVTYSSSSGTRLEN
+405 LVTYTSNSGTRLEN

>member
-9 ASEPTLVGVA
+9 ASEPTLVGLA
-19 IISGNL
+19 ILSGNL
-25 GQTFNILKDPSSWGQ
+25 GQIFNILKDPSSWGQ
-40 LETPRVVNSTEQSKI
+40 PESPRVVNSIDKAKI

-63 KAVATVSAWNSNV
+63 KAVATLSAWNSNV
-76 TELEIVIGGTA
+76 TELEIVISGTVD
-87 TSQASQDQI
+87 SQAGKSQI
-96 KYWKDVVSML
+96 KYWNDVVAML
-106 QKRLNAP
+106 QKRLNTP

-137 FHDVASCYQGLSLR
+137 FHDVASCYQALSLR

-158 AGSFSID
+158 SGTFSID

-171 QESELLV
+171 EACQLLV
-178 PKDSTNLVYRA
+178 PKDKTNLVYRA
-189 GEELKSLGSAMGPDK
+189 GEELKELGSALGSDK

-226 AAALVALNRLLGSE
+226 AASLVALNSLFGAG
-240 LDDKLPE
+240 LDDKLPD

-254 DVPFSLMGG
+254 DVPFSLLGG

-276 VQDGPALHWVMTPNP
+276 VKDGPALHWVMTPNP

-306 RVNQGID
+306 RVNKGID

-324 ELLEALATGDVV
+324 ELLEALAAGDVAA
-336 EVAKLMH
+336 VAKLMH
-343 NDLEIAAVAM
+343 NDLEIAAVEM
-353 LPELAETLEVGRKA
+353 LPELAETLKAGQKA

-377 GPTIVHLAKNAIH
+377 GPTIAHLAKNAIH
-390 AEQIATRLRAAGYPS
+390 AEQIATRLLAAGYPS
-405 LVTYSSSSGTRLEN
+405 LVTYTSNSGTRLEN

>member
-1 MIFETDHR
+1 VIFETDHR
-9 ASEPTLVGVA
+9 ASEPTLVGLA
-19 IISGNL
+19 ILSGNL
-25 GQTFNILKDPSSWGQ
+25 GQIFNILKDPSSWGQ
-40 LETPRVVNSTEQSKI
+40 PESPRVVNSIDKAKI

-63 KAVATVSAWNSNV
+63 KAVATLSAWNSNV
-76 TELEIVIGGTA
+76 TELEIVISGTVD
-87 TSQASQDQI
+87 SQAGKSQI
-96 KYWKDVVSML
+96 KYWNDIVAML
-106 QKRLNAP
+106 QKRLNTP

-137 FHDVASCYQGLSLR
+137 FHDVASCYQALSLR

-158 AGSFSID
+158 SGSFSID

-171 QESELLV
+171 DACQLLV
-178 PKDSTNLVYRA
+178 PKDNTNLVYRA
-189 GEELKSLGSAMGPDK
+189 GEELKALGSAMGSDK
-204 VSFLIHKSVP
+204 VSFLIHKRVP

-226 AAALVALNRLLGSE
+226 AASLVALNSLFGAG
-240 LDDKLPE
+240 LDDKLPD

-254 DVPFSLMGG
+254 DVPFSLLGG

-276 VQDGPALHWVMTPNP
+276 VKDGPALHWVMTPNP
-291 AGLSTPQVYRQLDVM
+291 AGLSTPQVYRQLDIT

-324 ELLEALATGDVV
+324 ELLEALAAGDVAT
-336 EVAKLMH
+336 VAKLMH
-343 NDLEIAAVAM
+343 NDLEIAAVEM
-353 LPELAETLEVGRKA
+353 LPELAETLKAGQKA

-377 GPTIVHLAKNAIH
+377 GPTIAHLAKNAIH
-390 AEQIATRLRAAGYPS
+390 AEQIATRLMAAGYPS
-405 LVTYSSSSGTRLEN
+405 LVTYTSNSGTRLEN